1 MEPIWAAL
9 FSNVMNRQSEKQRQ
23 LRQDPLDRPEWQEL
37 FAIVRFCKRIS
48 KATALRR
55 AQLAQARRAAAKSL
69 ENRGGTAGD
78 RARLKWL
85 LATNRKC
92 RS

>member
-9 FSNVMNRQSEKQRQ
+9 FSNVMNRQSERQRQ

-37 FAIVRFCKRIS
+37 FAIVRFCQRVS
-48 KATALRR
+48 KQLVHRR
-55 AQLAQARRAAAKSL
+55 LQLHKARQAAAKSL
-69 ENRGGTAGD
+69 ENRGGNAGD